1 VPLAAVAVM
10 VQAIPGAELAEY
22 RPVESID
29 PHVLAQVAGWF
40 AVNCCDRPWLVV
52 AVEGVMTNGEVT
64 VTEVDA
70 TCELPS
76 VEVAVTMHV
85 PLVSGAVYEPW
96 LGSMVP
102 QDAVN
107 VAAML
112 VVNGS
117 VSA

>member
-1 VPLAAVAVM
+1 
-10 VQAIPGAELAEY
+10 
-22 RPVESID
+22 
-29 PHVLAQVAGWF
+29 
-40 AVNCCDRPWLVV
+40 
-52 AVEGVMTNGEVT
+52 